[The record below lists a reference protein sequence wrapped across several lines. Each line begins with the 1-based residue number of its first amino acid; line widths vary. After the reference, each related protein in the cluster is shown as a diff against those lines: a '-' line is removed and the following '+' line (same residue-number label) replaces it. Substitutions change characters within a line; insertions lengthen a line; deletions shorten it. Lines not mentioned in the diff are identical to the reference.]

1 MELGTGKLVDKCL
14 SPRKLG
20 TKHGLFIFF
29 VYYSEVFMKEL
40 GEYLKRTR
48 VSNGVSIAEA
58 AEDLELSTSQ
68 IENIESGNVRAFKD
82 VYSLKD
88 LIKHYAKYLGL
99 DSEKIADEFNGF
111 LFEHTSKISID
122 DIKAAQKKMEDKEKK
137 TKSPYTMEYK
147 RKISLWTVVGC
158 IFGFL
163 LLILVIYLI
172 VSNANKAP
180 TQVEELK
187 PFGGKEYIYEF
198 TY

>member
-1 MELGTGKLVDKCL
+1 
-14 SPRKLG
+14 
-20 TKHGLFIFF
+20 
-29 VYYSEVFMKEL
+29 MKEL

-48 VSNGVSIAEA
+48 MSNGVSIAEA

-82 VYSLKD
+82 VYSLKE

-99 DSEKIADEFNGF
+99 DSEKVVDEFNEF
-111 LFEHTSKISID
+111 LFEHTSKISLD
-122 DIKAAQKKMEDKEKK
+122 DIKAAQKKLEEKEKK

-147 RKISLWTVVGC
+147 RKISTWTIVGVVGA
-158 IFGFL
+158 FL
-163 LLILVIYLI
+163 LLILLIYLI

-180 TQVEELK
+180 ARVDELR
-187 PFGGKEYIYEF
+187 PNGGKENIYEF